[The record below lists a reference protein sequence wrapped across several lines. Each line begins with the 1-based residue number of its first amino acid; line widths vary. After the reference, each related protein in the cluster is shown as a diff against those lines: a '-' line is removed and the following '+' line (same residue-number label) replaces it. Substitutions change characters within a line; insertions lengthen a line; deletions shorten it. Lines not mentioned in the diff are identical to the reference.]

1 MNYLQLDK
9 SIALTQFRSELE
21 KARALYDT
29 MVGTI
34 YKDALADDI
43 NEGWAIFNTMLAE
56 RKDTLEYKAYITFSS
71 SNVFQRIYTDAFDR
85 ITKFN

>member
-1 MNYLQLDK
+1 MNYLQFDT
-9 SIALTQFRSELE
+9 SQTLTQFRSELE

-43 NEGWAIFNTMLAE
+43 NEGWTIFNTMLAE
-56 RKDTLEYKAYITFSS
+56 RRDTPEYKAYITFSF
-71 SNVFQRIYTDAFDR
+71 SNVFRRIYSDAYDR

>member
-1 MNYLQLDK
+1 MNYLQLDI
-9 SIALTQFRSELE
+9 SQTLTEFRSELE
-21 KARALYDT
+21 KARALYDC

-43 NEGWAIFNTMLAE
+43 NEAWIIFNTMLGE
-56 RKDTLEYKAYITFSS
+56 RKDTQEYNAYITFSS
-71 SNVFQRIYTDAFDR
+71 SNVFRRIYSDAYDR

>member
-1 MNYLQLDK
+1 MNYLQFDTNYT
-9 SIALTQFRSELE
+9 LTEFRSELE
-21 KARALYDT
+21 KARALYDS

-43 NEGWAIFNTMLAE
+43 NEGWTIFNTMLAE
-56 RKDTLEYKAYITFSS
+56 RKNTPEYNAYITF
-71 SNVFQRIYTDAFDR
+71 NCHNIFQKIYSDAYDC